1 MTTSLTQTSEQELVL
16 AMSQVSP
23 VVKLS
28 RWSFL
33 LAGMMYGSRKSS
45 EYFLRNCRLLNRG

>member
-1 MTTSLTQTSEQELVL
+1 MTTSLTLTYKQELVL

-45 EYFLRNCRLLNRG
+45 EYFILNYRLLYRC